1 MKRTHFAIL
10 FTLGCLGVILTISC
24 SVDLD
29 ARAQEP
35 PRKSLD
41 ELIAIATQSNPQVRA
56 AKERWLS
63 ASHQIQQNYAPV
75 DPIFSYSN
83 VDSPNFPLYKSSV
96 HTIQVT
102 QPLQFPGKA
111 LFQADVAKRTAD
123 IARLAYESTV
133 RDVRAQVEVAYY
145 QLAFDVLLG
154 GITQAQAALLGEV
167 LKVTEVGYQG
177 SKNTQTDVV
186 AAQLSYTTA
195 MQQVDVYRL
204 NVENDRTQL
213 DMLLYRRPDE
223 PLVVDDKLDEKPIV
237 VPVCGEL
244 QILGEISNSPHTGCR
259 SRRSA

>member
-1 MKRTHFAIL
+1 
-10 FTLGCLGVILTISC
+10 
-24 SVDLD
+24 
-29 ARAQEP
+29 
-35 PRKSLD
+35 
-41 ELIAIATQSNPQVRA
+41 
-56 AKERWLS
+56 
-63 ASHQIQQNYAPV
+63 
-75 DPIFSYSN
+75 
-83 VDSPNFPLYKSSV
+83 
-96 HTIQVT
+96 
-102 QPLQFPGKA
+102 
-111 LFQADVAKRTAD
+111 
-123 IARLAYESTV
+123 
-133 RDVRAQVEVAYY
+133 
-145 QLAFDVLLG
+145 LLG